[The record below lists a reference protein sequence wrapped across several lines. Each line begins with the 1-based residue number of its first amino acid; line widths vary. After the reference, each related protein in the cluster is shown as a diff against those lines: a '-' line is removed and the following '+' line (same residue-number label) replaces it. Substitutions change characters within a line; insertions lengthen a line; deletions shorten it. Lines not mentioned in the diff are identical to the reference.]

1 MDDHDGVRL
10 PSATRPPSLR
20 RTGDTDDVRVV
31 AVPGLGLSVDGW
43 QAPLRLLAPTTGV
56 VALALPGFGE
66 PARPDDALD
75 PGTSALRLLERLDAL
90 GLGRVVLVGH
100 SASCQVVAEVARR
113 APERVSGLVLVGPS
127 TDPRAATWPRL
138 AARWLR
144 TAASEPAGQIPL
156 LVRDYTYSGLVTF
169 ARTMDA
175 SRRHDLE
182 RALAATR
189 CPLLVLRGVHDRI
202 APQSW
207 ADRLTARPGAR
218 GETLLVGAHMLPVTH
233 PHELVEPVRRFVLG
247 CA

>member
-1 MDDHDGVRL
+1 
-10 PSATRPPSLR
+10 
-20 RTGDTDDVRVV
+20 VRVV

-43 QAPLRLLAPTTGV
+43 QAALRLLAPTTGV